1 MKSFLWLLFSLTAFI
16 LSAQDATEIIKKVEQ
31 MKENRYIP
39 STFFVPY
46 YLLIK
51 DLDRAFQWLNRAC
64 EEKDLNLP
72 YLLNT
77 QVTEYQMP
85 NDPRFNALLEKTG
98 LNKYQRPT

>member
-1 MKSFLWLLFSLTAFI
+1 MSQTRYACALHKTGRKEEARG
-16 LSAQDATEIIKKVEQ
+16 IIDKMEQ
-31 MKENRYIP
+31 MKENMYIP

-77 QVTEYQMP
+77 KVTEYQMP
-85 NDPRFNALLEKTG
+85 NDPRFRVLLEDTG
-98 LNKYQRPT
+98 LNKYQRPA